1 MAREMILYT
10 TVGCHLCEQAEGVIK
25 AVVNPSDGD
34 ADQLRKVDIADSPE
48 LMERYGIRIPVLQL
62 GDTGAELGWPF
73 DEARLRE
80 FLRQAG
86 S

>member
-1 MAREMILYT
+1 MARGMILYT
-10 TVGCHLCEQAEGVIK
+10 TVGCHLCEQAEGVIN
-25 AVVNPSDGD
+25 AVVERSDGG
-34 ADQLRKVDIADSPE
+34 AAQLRKVDIADSPE